1 MGRQF
6 EGGSSSGSQGGSAK
20 SGPAPMTA
28 SFRAVFCP
36 QHISPA
42 RQVSLNLSKYSKGS
56 EICHQAWLWRRKVQ
70 KSTEYRS
77 LKGRKR
83 EGGRSF
89 GKTPLYLLELPYQEK
104 PSVFTI
110 NSLYSPSS
118 IVVVHSFVAGTLKE
132 RILQP
137 ESADDTLHIRNNGRQ
152 LGRSECWL
160 WWIME
165 PISAKCNTK
174 PSQLMSDKQCCQT
187 NVETLS

>member
-1 MGRQF
+1 MLRASHIPRHAH
-6 EGGSSSGSQGGSAK
+6 SSSE
-20 SGPAPMTA
+20 TA
-28 SFRAVFCP
+28 
-36 QHISPA
+36 H
-42 RQVSLNLSKYSKGS
+42 
-56 EICHQAWLWRRKVQ
+56 
-70 KSTEYRS
+70 YRGHCS
-77 LKGRKR
+77 MLVLHLILLLVIVINIDKKKGRKR

-89 GKTPLYLLELPYQEK
+89 GKTPLYLLELTYQEK

-118 IVVVHSFVAGTLKE
+118 VVVVHSFVAGTLKE